1 MEYLAVGRVL
11 KPQGVKGEL
20 KVEPWT
26 RSPERF
32 QDLSRVFTDIS
43 GYEELQVTGVRCHR
57 GFVYLKAAGIASLE
71 EAETLRGSLLWIPAS
86 WREQLP
92 PGEYYIYDLLGI
104 QVYCSGGEYL
114 GELIEVLSLPGN
126 DVFLVQKGQQE
137 LLIPALYRVIK
148 RVDIAGSRME
158 VEMLPGLR
166 EAGKNA
172 D

>member
-1 MEYLAVGRVL
+1 MDYLAVGRVL

-26 RSPERF
+26 RSPQRF
-32 QDLSRVFTDIS
+32 KDLSRVFTDIP
-43 GYEELQVTGVRCHR
+43 GYEELQINGVRCHR
-57 GFVYLKAAGIASLE
+57 GFVYLEVAGIASLE
-71 EAETLRGSLLWIPAS
+71 EAEALRGSLLWIPAS

-104 QVYCSGGEYL
+104 QVYCSSGEYL
-114 GELIEVLSLPGN
+114 GEIKEVLSLPGN
-126 DVFLVQKGQQE
+126 DVFLVQKGTQE
-137 LLIPALYRVIK
+137 LLIPALYQVIK

-158 VEMLPGLR
+158 VELLPGLR